1 MLANLVT
8 RVAIIDKGRIVDN
21 LTMEELYEK
30 TTESLALKT
39 TDDKRALVVLQSE
52 LGLEQ
57 VTLKGDGTILIQDN
71 IDKVED
77 LVKSLVE
84 AGVGVKQVLRQHK
97 NLEDYYLEITKQ
109 AAESQ

>member
-21 LTMEELYEK
+21 LTMEELYE
-30 TTESLALKT
+30 KT

-57 VTLKGDGTILIQDN
+57 VTLKGDGTILIQDS

-109 AAESQ
+109 GAEPQ

>member
-21 LTMEELYEK
+21 LTMEELYE
-30 TTESLALKT
+30 KT

-57 VTLKGDGTILIQDN
+57 VTLKGDGTILIQDS

-84 AGVGVKQVLRQHK
+84 AGVGVKQVLRQHQ

-109 AAESQ
+109 GAEPQ